1 MAVTREHVDRRIL
14 LRRHALPVGL
24 WMRLEV
30 SAMSGDGLA
39 GDRMVVEVRADGKD
53 TSVLLYWA
61 IICGWWSLLGLLLF
75 VAVTVLEAG
84 IRTHYRG
91 E

>member
-53 TSVLLYWA
+53 TSELV
-61 IICGWWSLLGLLLF
+61 
-75 VAVTVLEAG
+75 
-84 IRTHYRG
+84 
-91 E
+91 